1 MPPDLGAPDGER
13 QPHEMTV
20 LLAWKALD
28 RVTFLP
34 ASPDKR
40 FYRQM
45 SGRTDLTSRQFD
57 YLRRLVHRYRRQL
70 GEDHAMRLGAGLK
83 SVQDAGFYDEP

>member
-1 MPPDLGAPDGER
+1 MADVPDREPR
-13 QPHEMTV
+13 PHESTV
-20 LLAWKALD
+20 RLAWQALD

-40 FYRQM
+40 FHRQM

-70 GEDHAMRLGAGLK
+70 GVDHAMRLDAGLK
-83 SVQDAGFYDEP
+83 SIQDAGFYDEA

>member
-1 MPPDLGAPDGER
+1 MSE
-13 QPHEMTV
+13 PHEAV
-20 LLAWKALD
+20 VQSAWLALD
-28 RVTFLP
+28 KVTFLP

-40 FYRQM
+40 FHRQM

-70 GEDHAMRLGAGLK
+70 GEDFAMRLGTGLK
-83 SVQDAGFYDEP
+83 AIQDAGAHDEP